1 MELDDTDRAIL
12 RLLQEDA
19 RTPFSEIA
27 RRIDMS
33 SATVHDR
40 VGRLEEAGVI
50 EGYHARVDPK
60 TLGYG
65 VSAFVGLR
73 VEQGR
78 EEDALERL
86 REIDGITEVH
96 LTTGEYDVMMRVHAP
111 DIGELREIMFDNVAQ
126 MAGFARSQTM
136 IILGTDYEAVGVP
149 VPESEGSREDSVGE
163 FGSGTRSDG
172 GSER

>member
-60 TLGYG
+60 ALGYD

-96 LTTGEYDVMMRVHAP
+96 LTTGEYDVVMRVHAP
-111 DIGELREIMFDNVAQ
+111 DIDDLREIMFDNVAQ
-126 MAGFARSQTM
+126 MGGFARSQTM
-136 IILGTDYEAVGVP
+136 IILGTDYDAVGVP
-149 VPESEGSREDSVGE
+149 IPEGDDSMKESPGE
-163 FGSGTRSDG
+163 FGEGTRSDS

>member
-1 MELDDTDRAIL
+1 MELDETDREIL
-12 RLLQEDA
+12 RILQEDA

-40 VGRLEEAGVI
+40 VGRMEEAGVL
-50 EGYHARVDPK
+50 EGYHAKVNPK
-60 TLGYG
+60 AVGYG

-86 REIDGITEVH
+86 RSIAGVREIQ
-96 LTTGEYDVMMRVHAP
+96 LTTGEWDVMLRVVAE
-111 DIGELREIMFDNVAQ
+111 DTDSLRDLMFENIANMD
-126 MAGFARSQTM
+126 GFSRSQTM
-136 IILGTDYEAVGVP
+136 IILGTDYEEPGLDV
-149 VPESEGSREDSVGE
+149 
-163 FGSGTRSDG
+163 
-172 GSER
+172 

>member
-12 RLLQEDA
+12 RLLQQDA

-50 EGYHARVDPK
+50 EGYHARVDPRA
-60 TLGYG
+60 LGYG

-86 REIDGITEVH
+86 REIEGITEVH
-96 LTTGEYDVMMRVHAP
+96 LTTGEYDVVLRVHAA
-111 DIGELREIMFDNVAQ
+111 DTDELREIMFDNVAQ
-126 MAGFARSQTM
+126 MEGFARSQTM
-136 IILGTDYEAVGVP
+136 IVLGTDYRADGVP
-149 VPESEGSREDSVGE
+149 IPEEGAAADRTEP
-163 FGSGTRSDG
+163 
-172 GSER
+172 GSEP